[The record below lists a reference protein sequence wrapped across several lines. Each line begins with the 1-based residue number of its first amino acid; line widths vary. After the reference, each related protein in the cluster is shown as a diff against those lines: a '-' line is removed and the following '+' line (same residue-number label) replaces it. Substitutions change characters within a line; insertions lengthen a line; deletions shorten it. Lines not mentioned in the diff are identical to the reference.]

1 MAGWAQRVRAS
12 LQCIGFTFF
21 HSNSPTDRSALIRAR
36 QFGSALLLF
45 PALVFGQAQMAT
57 TGSFAVNPGGSA
69 TYSIP
74 IQVPPGTS
82 RMQPALS
89 LQYNS
94 QGGNGTFGVDTISRV
109 KIFLSYEEMDRMVY
123 LISARR

>member
-1 MAGWAQRVRAS
+1 MTGWAQRVRAS

-57 TGSFAVNPGGSA
+57 TGSFAVSPSGSA

-74 IQVPPGTS
+74 IQVPPGTAG
-82 RMQPALS
+82 MQPALS
-89 LQYNS
+89 LSYNS
-94 QGGNGTFGVDTISRV
+94 QDDNGLLGMAGPSPGYRPSVAVAGRSCKT
-109 KIFLSYEEMDRMVY
+109 
-123 LISARR
+123 ARAPA